1 MIFSHTT
8 QNNHRVLVADP
19 PVVSSGAP
27 VIFILHGLGTN
38 ADDLASLVTDLALP
52 HCRFVLPDGPIQ
64 LPGYPPDAHAWYDF
78 QSHDPQGFVISREY
92 LFKLMDR
99 FANDPN
105 LRPAAGA
112 TKKTSPI
119 FMVGFSQG
127 GVLSL
132 EAGLLWKGKVAGI
145 ISMSGYMPNEWEIL
159 QKAEA
164 PFETPIL
171 LLHGSED
178 SVVPVEGSRKALEAL
193 KNAGYQPE
201 LQTFEM
207 DHTISEESLDAA
219 RKFLLHHIQ

>member
-1 MIFSHTT
+1 
-8 QNNHRVLVADP
+8 
-19 PVVSSGAP
+19 
-27 VIFILHGLGTN
+27 
-38 ADDLASLVTDLALP
+38 
-52 HCRFVLPDGPIQ
+52 
-64 LPGYPPDAHAWYDF
+64 
-78 QSHDPQGFVISREY
+78 
-92 LFKLMDR
+92 
-99 FANDPN
+99 
-105 LRPAAGA
+105 
-112 TKKTSPI
+112 
-119 FMVGFSQG
+119 
-127 GVLSL
+127 
-132 EAGLLWKGKVAGI
+132 
-145 ISMSGYMPNEWEIL
+145 MPNEWEIL

>member
-1 MIFSHTT
+1 M
-8 QNNHRVLVADP
+8 ADP
-19 PVVSSGAP
+19 PVVASGAP

-64 LPGYPPDAHAWYDF
+64 LPGYPPDALAWYDF
-78 QSHDPQGFVISREY
+78 QSHDPQGFLISREY

-105 LRPAAGA
+105 LRPSAGTA
-112 TKKTSPI
+112 KKISPI

-132 EAGLLWKGKVAGI
+132 EAGLLWKGKAAGI
-145 ISMSGYMPNEWEIL
+145 VSMSGYMPNEWEIL

-178 SVVPVEGSRKALEAL
+178 SVVPVEGSRKTLEAL
-193 KNAGYQPE
+193 KNAGYRPE
-201 LQTFEM
+201 LRIFKM
-207 DHTISEESLDAA
+207 GHAISEESLDAA
-219 RKFLLHHIQ
+219 REFLLRQIKD